1 MTALRLIPLPIHSA
15 LEMLLGIVVGTAP
28 FALGLSAP
36 AAIVGVVAGVL
47 IVGLAL
53 RSLDMGD
60 GEQTSIAAHLAG
72 DQGLALGLAIAAA
85 IMASASEATAAA
97 LFAGAAALQLLLIL
111 ATRYTAR

>member
-36 AAIVGVVAGVL
+36 AAIVGVVAGTL

-53 RSLDMGD
+53 RTLDAGD
-60 GEQTSIAAHLAG
+60 GNATPIAAHLAG
-72 DQGLALGLAIAAA
+72 DQGIALGLSSAAA
-85 IMASASEATAAA
+85 IMATAGEAIAAA
-97 LFAGAAALQLLLIL
+97 LFAGAAITQLILIL